1 MFANQ
6 SNVEDVK
13 KYYHQTWVK
22 FPKLSGDTLWW
33 IERVTHEFLE
43 VLSDK
48 DEEAL
53 IDLKK
58 GQEMDYVIPK
68 KAVYQFNGKAAYL
81 SRIPARQWKKGMC
94 EKNTKF
100 QVLSASKWDN
110 HAFDIGII
118 AGFVNKPSYLDFYS
132 AAKNWSQEDFSTVS
146 VALTPRISCNY
157 TGSVFID
164 DTLVGK
170 YDLVKDI
177 LTTREIYKEN
187 LQPLFYK
194 SKLKVLGS
202 A

>member
-6 SNVEDVK
+6 SNADDVK

-33 IERVTHEFLE
+33 IDRVSHEFLE

-48 DEEAL
+48 GEEAL
-53 IDLKK
+53 IDLKR

-68 KAVYQFNGKAAYL
+68 KTVYQFGNKAAYL

-94 EKNTKF
+94 EKNTKY
-100 QVLSASKWDN
+100 QTLSSTKWDN
-110 HAFDIGII
+110 HTFDIGII
-118 AGFVNKPSYLDFYS
+118 AAFVNKPAYLDFYS
-132 AAKNWSQEDFSTVS
+132 VQKQWQCSDFTMMS
-146 VALTPRISCNY
+146 VALTPRISCNN

-170 YDLVKDI
+170 YDLTKDL

-187 LQPLFYK
+187 LQPIFYK

>member
-6 SNVEDVK
+6 SNVDDVK

-33 IERVTHEFLE
+33 IERVSHEFLE

-48 DEEAL
+48 GEEAL
-53 IDLKK
+53 IDLKR

-68 KAVYQFNGKAAYL
+68 KAVYQFGGKAAYL

-94 EKNTKF
+94 DKNTKF
-100 QVLSASKWDN
+100 QVLGSAKWDN
-110 HAFDIGII
+110 AHFDIGII

-132 AAKNWSQEDFSTVS
+132 VLKQWQVQDYTTVS
-146 VALTPRISCNY
+146 VALTPRISCNF

-170 YDLVKDI
+170 YDLAKDI

>member
-6 SNVEDVK
+6 TNVDDVK
-13 KYYHQTWVK
+13 KYYHLTWVK

-33 IERVTHEFLE
+33 IERVSHEFLE
-43 VLSDK
+43 VISDK
-48 DEEAL
+48 GEEAL
-53 IDLKK
+53 IDLKR

-68 KAVYQFNGKAAYL
+68 KAVYQFGQKAAYL

-94 EKNTKF
+94 DKNTKF
-100 QVLSASKWDN
+100 QTLDSTKWN
-110 HAFDIGII
+110 TAHFDIGII

-132 AAKNWSQEDFSTVS
+132 VQKQWATGSFEMVS
-146 VALTPRISCNY
+146 IALTPRISCNF

-170 YDLVKDI
+170 YDLAKDI